1 MKTLLV
7 LSHNLKIKFNFPAIF
22 VPFSVFSTINVSSNG
37 KSLYSTIFMVVY
49 FQVIEK
55 LGGFRTCEKVDDKT
69 THLVIGSRQ
78 RTMNM
83 VRAVV
88 RGIWILKYEWILE
101 SEKKGE
107 WRLEDVFMQTSIVP
121 SLRQTRMQRTLNDS
135 FKMTIFD
142 EEVFYISKNNRIPV
156 GELIEVVKSVG
167 GKTTK
172 KRTKANFIVASS
184 FVKYPEETTALVV
197 KPAWIFDCIENDKII
212 NTRNYILRAE

>member
-1 MKTLLV
+1 
-7 LSHNLKIKFNFPAIF
+7 
-22 VPFSVFSTINVSSNG
+22 
-37 KSLYSTIFMVVY
+37 
-49 FQVIEK
+49 
-55 LGGFRTCEKVDDKT
+55 
-69 THLVIGSRQ
+69 
-78 RTMNM
+78 MN
-83 VRAVV
+83 
-88 RGIWILKYEWILE
+88 E
-101 SEKKGE
+101 
-107 WRLEDVFMQTSIVP
+107 RLEDVFMQTSIVP